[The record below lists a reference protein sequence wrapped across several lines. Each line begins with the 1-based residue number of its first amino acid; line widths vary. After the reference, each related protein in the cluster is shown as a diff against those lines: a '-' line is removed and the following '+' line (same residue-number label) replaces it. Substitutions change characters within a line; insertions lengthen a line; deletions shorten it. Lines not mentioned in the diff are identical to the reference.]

1 MELNIEGKH
10 PAFFDNVVLKAENIM
25 LQNPTP
31 VTERTQQFIGNEDGA
46 EFRHS
51 DACSSECDTYK
62 NGGHFVN

>member
-10 PAFFDNVVLKAENIM
+10 PTFFDNFVSKVENIM
-25 LQNPTP
+25 LQNSTL
-31 VTERTQQFIGNEDGA
+31 VTERTQQFIGNEDVA

-51 DACSSECDTYK
+51 DACSSECDTCK

>member
-1 MELNIEGKH
+1 
-10 PAFFDNVVLKAENIM
+10 M